1 MILSGFRT
9 VLFRQSRFG
18 EMLDEIY
25 IISMYLFCLK
35 DKVEEVKNDRYAQDE
50 EKGKV
55 TKNSEN

>member
-18 EMLDEIY
+18 EMLNEIC
-25 IISMYLFCLK
+25 IISMYLFCSK

-55 TKNSEN
+55 N